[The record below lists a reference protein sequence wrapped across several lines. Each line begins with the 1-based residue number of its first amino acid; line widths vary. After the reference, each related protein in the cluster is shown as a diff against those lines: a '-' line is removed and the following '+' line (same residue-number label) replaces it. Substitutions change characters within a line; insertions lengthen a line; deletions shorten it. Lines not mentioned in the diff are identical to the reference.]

1 MVVGLWFREVR
12 AIIIVQA
19 RMGSTRFPG
28 KILKK
33 VMGRPLLEYQIERL
47 RRVKNINDV
56 VIATTT
62 NQIDKPVKELCE
74 ELHCS
79 YFRGSE
85 SDVLLRYYETAVK
98 FNAEC
103 VVRVN
108 SDCPL
113 IDPGVIDEIIEYY
126 FNHNE
131 LDYVSNILEKSYP
144 IGLHTEVFSMEALRR
159 ANYNAGG
166 AIEREHVTPYIYRN
180 PDIFKLFSYS
190 IEDDLSKYR
199 WTVDYPEDFE
209 LIRIILTDL
218 YPNKADFNMFDIINL
233 MNSDASLMQINSQF
247 TKEQTL

>member
-1 MVVGLWFREVR
+1 MVAGLWFKEMRT
-12 AIIIVQA
+12 IIIVQA
-19 RMGSTRFPG
+19 RMGSTRLPG
-28 KILKK
+28 KVLKR

-47 RRVKNINDV
+47 KKVENVTDV
-56 VIATTT
+56 VIATTISQ
-62 NQIDKPVKELCE
+62 NDDPIKELCK

-85 SDVLLRYYETAVK
+85 SDVLLRYYETAIK

-103 VVRVN
+103 IVRVN

-113 IDPGVIDEIIEYY
+113 IDPGVVEEIVEYY
-126 FNHNE
+126 SNHNE

-144 IGLHTEVFSMEALRR
+144 IGLHTEVFSMKALRQ
-159 ANYNAGG
+159 ANDNANS

-209 LIRIILTDL
+209 LIRIIIMGL
-218 YPNKADFNMFDIINL
+218 YPDKADFNMFDIINL
-233 MNSDASLMQINSQF
+233 MSSDPGLIKINSRF
-247 TKEQTL
+247 AKEQTL